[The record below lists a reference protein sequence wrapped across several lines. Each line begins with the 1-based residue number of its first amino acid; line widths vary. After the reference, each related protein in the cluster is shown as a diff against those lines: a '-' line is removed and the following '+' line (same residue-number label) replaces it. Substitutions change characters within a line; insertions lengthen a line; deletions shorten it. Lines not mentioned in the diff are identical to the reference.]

1 MLRQIALYCLV
12 LHFYLVLQILHSVV
26 ISQNKLLESES
37 GLYDVAKCFM
47 YIYHKQCNVKSY
59 YVTSESHC
67 ANGFHRN
74 LKQDLTFK
82 HVINAIFIKHNG
94 NHKLLAVQLAN
105 QGASLTFPTI

>member
-1 MLRQIALYCLV
+1 
-12 LHFYLVLQILHSVV
+12 
-26 ISQNKLLESES
+26 
-37 GLYDVAKCFM
+37 M

-82 HVINAIFIKHNG
+82 HVINAIFIDHND